1 MVFYMLDFL
10 FARWKIIIFFIIVII
25 LLFSLYPTHSIPDH
39 NNNNDKIGHLLMYLL
54 LTLPISI
61 VKPNYFYLFYLFF
74 ILLGG
79 FIEIIQ
85 PLFNRHQDFLD
96 FIFNVFGILLGIL
109 LGIIV
114 RKKYSRITNFN

>member
-25 LLFSLYPTHSIPDH
+25 LLFSLYPTHSVPDH
-39 NNNNDKIGHLLMYLL
+39 NNNDKIGHLLMYLL

-74 ILLGG
+74 VLLGG

-96 FIFNVFGILLGIL
+96 FIFNAFGILLGIF
-109 LGIIV
+109 LGTIV